1 MNRKFALLVIPV
13 LMIFTLA
20 CRFTVD
26 LPIRTIETGP
36 TQTEEIEVPAP
47 DAEEVDLIFS
57 FGAGELNL
65 SPGAGAALVSGT
77 VRFNVEQLAPVIKE
91 DNDSVRI
98 SSGNNGFNG
107 IPRLRSELVNEWDL
121 QLGSTPVNLEVRA
134 GAYRGEYDLGGL
146 ALRSLIITDG
156 ASDVDLDFS
165 EPNQVEMRT
174 FRYQTGASNV
184 DMTGLANANF
194 ERMVFESGAG
204 DYSLYFSGELQ
215 RDATIDIDSGISQ
228 VTIIIPEGT
237 RAEVRHRGGLVNIDA
252 DPEWE
257 QSGDE
262 YILEGDGPTLTFN
275 IDMSAGDL
283 QLRVR

>member
-1 MNRKFALLVIPV
+1 MNRKLALLVIPV

-20 CRFTVD
+20 CRFTVN

-36 TQTEEIEVPAP
+36 TQTEDIEIAAP
-47 DAEEVDLIFS
+47 EAQEVDLLLS

-65 SPGAGAALVSGT
+65 APGAEDALVSGT
-77 VRFNVEQLAPVIKE
+77 VRYNVEQLAPVIEE
-91 DNDSVRI
+91 DDDSVRI
-98 SSGNNGFNG
+98 STGDNGFEG
-107 IPRLRSELVNEWDL
+107 IPRFRDKLVNEWDL
-121 QLGSTPVNLEVRA
+121 QLGDSPVNLEIRA
-134 GAYRGEYDLGGL
+134 GAYRGDYDLGGL
-146 ALRSLIITDG
+146 SLLSLEISDG
-156 ASDVDLDFS
+156 AADVDLDFS
-165 EPNQVEMRT
+165 EPNQVEMGT
-174 FRYQTGASNV
+174 FRYQTGASSV

-194 ERMVFESGAG
+194 ERMIFESGAG

-228 VTIIIPEGT
+228 VTIIIPEGI
-237 RAEVRHRGGLVNIDA
+237 RAEVNHRGGLVNIDT

-283 QLRVR
+283 QLRTR